1 MLTKRIICLFLA
13 IALLVCLGCEKAPA
27 ATPVPEG
34 TAAPTPIPTPVPTPT
49 PAPIAILP
57 EAAGFSQDAYRVF
70 YEIYVGAYCDSNGD
84 GIGDLKGLLSRLDHI
99 NDGDP
104 NSAVS
109 LGAEG
114 IWLMPICP
122 SPTYHK
128 YDVTDYCEIDPQY
141 GTLQDFDA
149 LAAACEERG
158 IALILDLVV
167 NHTSSDHPWF
177 KSACKSLRTPSCG
190 QEVCTEADL
199 CIDHNPYIDYY
210 NFTQEP
216 EAGGYYVVP
225 GAAPWHYECR
235 FVNTMP
241 DLNLNSEKVREEIA
255 AIAKFWL
262 DRGAAGFRLDAVT
275 SYYTGNV
282 TRSTEFMAWFMD
294 TCKAIKEDVY
304 VVGEAWTDGGSILR
318 YYESGITSLFNFPF
332 SQSDGDIIGA
342 VRGKQGAKLAAAI
355 ESWNREL
362 SENHPHAVDAP
373 FLTNHDNARSAGALV
388 GKAELMK
395 LAAATYLLMPGTPFI
410 YYGEEIAMQGSGR
423 DENKR
428 TPMVWSLSDNTGQA
442 LPPSGADDVREVKAG
457 VAEQAAD
464 SASLLNYYIA
474 ALRLRRAHP
483 ALAKGVVTALDAGS
497 SAVCAYASET
507 KDVRLVVLHNY
518 GVEEV
523 AVPLSALNAGE
534 LSGALAAMEALP
546 FIDGNS
552 LILPAGATAIM
563 R

>member
-1 MLTKRIICLFLA
+1 MSMKRILCLMLA
-13 IALLVCLGCEKAPA
+13 VLMLAVCGCAK
-27 ATPVPEG
+27 VPEEPSAPES
-34 TAAPTPIPTPVPTPT
+34 TPAPTAQPPPIPTPT

-128 YDVTDYCEIDPQY
+128 YDVMDYCDIDPQY
-141 GTLQDFDA
+141 GTLADFDA
-149 LAAACEERG
+149 LAAACKERG

-190 QEVCTEADL
+190 QDTCTEAEL

-210 NFTQEP
+210 NFTTEP
-216 EAGGYYVVP
+216 PASGYYVVP

-241 DLNLNSEKVREEIA
+241 DLNLDSEKVRGEIA
-255 AIAKFWL
+255 NIAKFWL
-262 DRGAAGFRLDAVT
+262 ERGAAGFRLDAVT

-282 TRSTEFMAWFMD
+282 TRSTEFMTWFMD
-294 TCKAIKEDVY
+294 TCKAIDPDVY
-304 VVGEAWTDGGSILR
+304 VVGEAWTDGGSILK

-342 VRGKQGAKLAAAI
+342 VRGKQGANLARAI
-355 ESWNREL
+355 ENWNKELREKL
-362 SENHPHAVDAP
+362 PHAIDAP

-428 TPMVWSLSDNTGQA
+428 TPMVWSLSDAAGQA

-464 SASLLNYYIA
+464 STSLLHYYIA
-474 ALRLRRAHP
+474 VLRLRRAHP
-483 ALAKGVVTALDAGS
+483 SLAKGAVTALDAGND
-497 SAVCAYASET
+497 AVCAYASET
-507 KDVRLVVLHNY
+507 VETRLVVLHNY
-518 GVEEV
+518 GIEDVTI
-523 AVPLSALNAGE
+523 PLSVLDAAE
-534 LSGALAAMEALP
+534 ISGALAAVEALP
-546 FIDGNS
+546 SLDGDT

-563 R
+563 Q